1 MCKWSHRKKI
11 KEEQN
16 RRHSWRNNSQEF
28 SYVNII
34 PQTRNL
40 RTSEKSMQKSR
51 KTRQIIVKLLK
62 TKDKEKYLKAIRENR
77 NIIHCK
83 TRTRNATL
91 TFFKKPERLW

>member
-1 MCKWSHRKKI
+1 
-11 KEEQN
+11 
-16 RRHSWRNNSQEF
+16 
-28 SYVNII
+28 
-34 PQTRNL
+34 
-40 RTSEKSMQKSR
+40 MQKSR

-91 TFFKKPERLW
+91 TFLKSQKDYGNIEEKDFRTRIITRDK